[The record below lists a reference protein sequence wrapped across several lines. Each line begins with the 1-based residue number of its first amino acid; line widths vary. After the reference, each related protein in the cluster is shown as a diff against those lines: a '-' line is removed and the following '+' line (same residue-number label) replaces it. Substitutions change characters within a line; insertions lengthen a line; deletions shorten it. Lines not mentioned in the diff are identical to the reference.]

1 MVEFHI
7 QKEISC
13 STISTLSLE
22 QYKDHIEVSEDI
34 EDFQG
39 VDEILEKVLSFISDE
54 SVIESE
60 QVSDRNEAL
69 VFDYIME
76 GVPIEVLAEEYHIHP
91 STVSRW
97 LKGIFKYFEERYYQF
112 YFSTH
117 FLECE
122 KRYSELLLQCGKAMM
137 KVDLRDMENQV
148 ILRNCPNLSLAEERE
163 AEEIYQNIEQ
173 VQKRVYQKRAIK
185 IG

>member
-1 MVEFHI
+1 MIPVLP
-7 QKEISC
+7 S
-13 STISTLSLE
+13 
-22 QYKDHIEVSEDI
+22 
-34 EDFQG
+34 
-39 VDEILEKVLSFISDE
+39 ILRYMLPE
-54 SVIESE
+54 
-60 QVSDRNEAL
+60 
-69 VFDYIME
+69 
-76 GVPIEVLAEEYHIHP
+76 EEYHIHP